1 LDEYGYYMS
10 SVMRL
15 DMLTEPAATR
25 GLRPSDFFDEKFK
38 VKWIRRTEIQMR
50 TVFKRIVCVIRG
62 LQRNGFFAAPPIANP
77 CAWLTKGISDFD
89 DDEFETPRNMK
100 DMEDFESNIPPYN
113 EKNIVTPIRPPVKP
127 PPPPKKNNAA
137 VVQEKNSEV
146 VQEKNS
152 EVVQEKNSEVVQEKN
167 SAVVQEKNSEVVP
180 EKNSEVV
187 QEKNSVVVDKYE
199 HDDDSMSH
207 HSSKYS
213 CIDVGMSTSAVTSA
227 HVGADNNLLQEM
239 KTITSLLRAIVLKM
253 GVDQS

>member
-1 LDEYGYYMS
+1 MS

-25 GLRPSDFFDEKFK
+25 GLRPSDFFDEKFQGQ
-38 VKWIRRTEIQMR
+38 VDSAERRIQMR

-62 LQRNGFFAAPPIANP
+62 LQRQGFFAAPPIANP

-113 EKNIVTPIRPPVKP
+113 EKNI
-127 PPPPKKNNAA
+127 
-137 VVQEKNSEV
+137 NSEV

-152 EVVQEKNSEVVQEKN
+152 EVVQERNAEVVQEKN
-167 SAVVQEKNSEVVP
+167 A
-180 EKNSEVV
+180 
-187 QEKNSVVVDKYE
+187 VVVDKYE

-207 HSSKYS
+207 HSS

-227 HVGADNNLLQEM
+227 HVGSDNNLFQEM

-253 GVDQS
+253 GVDPL

>member
-1 LDEYGYYMS
+1 MDEYGYYMS

-62 LQRNGFFAAPPIANP
+62 LQRQGFFAAPPISNP

-113 EKNIVTPIRPPVKP
+113 EKNIVTPIRPPVKMPP
-127 PPPPKKNNAA
+127 PPPPKK
-137 VVQEKNSEV
+137 VFQKKNDDT
-146 VQEKNS
+146 
-152 EVVQEKNSEVVQEKN
+152 
-167 SAVVQEKNSEVVP
+167 VVP
-180 EKNSEVV
+180 EKNDDTVV
-187 QEKNSVVVDKYE
+187 PEKKDDTVVPEKNDDTVVVVNKYE
-199 HDDDSMSH
+199 NDDDSMSH

-213 CIDVGMSTSAVTSA
+213 CIDVGMITSAVTSA
-227 HVGADNNLLQEM
+227 HVGDDNKLLQEM

-253 GVDQS
+253 

>member
-1 LDEYGYYMS
+1 MDEYGYYMS

-62 LQRNGFFAAPPIANP
+62 LQRQGFFAAPPISNP

-113 EKNIVTPIRPPVKP
+113 EKNIVTPIRPPVKMP

-152 EVVQEKNSEVVQEKN
+152 EVVQEKN
-167 SAVVQEKNSEVVP
+167 A
-180 EKNSEVV
+180 
-187 QEKNSVVVDKYE
+187 VVVDKYE

-213 CIDVGMSTSAVTSA
+213 CIDVGMITSAVTSA
-227 HVGADNNLLQEM
+227 HVGDDNKLLQEM

-253 GVDQS
+253 

>member
-1 LDEYGYYMS
+1 MDEYGYYMS

-62 LQRNGFFAAPPIANP
+62 LQRQGFFAAPPISNP

-113 EKNIVTPIRPPVKP
+113 EKNIVTPIRPPVKMPP
-127 PPPPKKNNAA
+127 PPPPKK
-137 VVQEKNSEV
+137 VFQKKNDDT
-146 VQEKNS
+146 
-152 EVVQEKNSEVVQEKN
+152 
-167 SAVVQEKNSEVVP
+167 
-180 EKNSEVV
+180 
-187 QEKNSVVVDKYE
+187 VVVVNKYE
-199 HDDDSMSH
+199 NDDDSMSH

-213 CIDVGMSTSAVTSA
+213 CIDVGMITSAVTSA
-227 HVGADNNLLQEM
+227 HVGDDNKLLQEM

-253 GVDQS
+253 